1 MAAVAI
7 QRSTAAVLTLEQ
19 IKRQCN
25 IDPDLTEDDE
35 LLKQLE
41 RAAVRACEGRL
52 HGPLLKEIWRDTRG
66 QWPPIPSLLLPTANA
81 SAVQSIMIR
90 QKGQQVAWAD
100 FVALADGPV
109 MVIKPRASW
118 PVIDNIPDAIQVTY
132 SAGFGEDSDRVPE
145 DIRQWLLY
153 RVSTF
158 YEYREQFI
166 AGTIVTDLPKSF
178 VDELLTPYSLW
189 EIAQ

>member
-7 QRSTAAVLTLEQ
+7 QRSAAAVLTLEQ

-35 LLKQLE
+35 LLKQMG
-41 RAAVRACEGRL
+41 RAAVRACEGKL
-52 HGPLLKEIWRDTRG
+52 HGPLLKEVWKETRG

-81 SAVQSIMIR
+81 SSVQSIMIR
-90 QKGQQVAWAD
+90 QSGQLVPWTDYVA
-100 FVALADGPV
+100 VADGSV
-109 MVIKPRASW
+109 MIIKPRTIW
-118 PVIDNIPDAIQVTY
+118 PVIDNTPDAIQITY
-132 SAGFGEDSDRVPE
+132 AAGFGEVGERIPE
-145 DIRQWLLY
+145 DIQQWLLY

-158 YEYREQFI
+158 YEYREQFVT
-166 AGTIVTDLPKSF
+166 GTIVTDLPKSF
-178 VDELLTPYSLW
+178 VDELLTPYILW